1 MYAEEPSHIFIPPA
15 AALSNP
21 IYTPA
26 ADGTVDFLDDPVHE
40 MAPHVIA
47 LVVKVELFNVKE
59 TEAFPLTC
67 ILKIIV
73 CRVVNKSPFV
83 IIRHCSK
90 IHILVGVRAY
100 INTTCGV

>member
-1 MYAEEPSHIFIPPA
+1 MLKNVQKFIPPG

-26 ADGTVDFLDDPVHE
+26 GDGTAGFLDDPVHE

-47 LVVKVELFNVKE
+47 LVVRVELLNFR
-59 TEAFPLTC
+59 EAEEFPLTC
-67 ILKIIV
+67 ILRIIV

-83 IIRHCSK
+83 IIKHCYK